1 MDDKTPTPEP
11 GAPQQDPSVKR
22 DAGAGAAPQAALPAA
37 APSTDMSG
45 SVRSERT
52 ASGPVPP
59 AGAGVAAAAASE
71 SPVDLPQA
79 LPPGT
84 VRARVAPRF
93 HWSPWVVWLIPVMAA
108 LIGGWI
114 VLHAVLSRGPTI
126 TIRFKNA
133 EGLEAGKTKI
143 KYKEVDIGDVKS
155 ISLSRDRS
163 EVLVTAQLTKGAS
176 SFLHEDTRF
185 WVVRPRIGA
194 GGISGLGTLLSGSYI
209 GVDVGKSEEETSEF
223 VGLDKPPFIVTGLPG
238 RQFVLHTPQIGSLNI
253 GSPIYFRRLEVGQV
267 VAIELDKNGKRVT
280 LTIFVNAPYDQYV
293 LRNSLFWQASGVDL
307 KLDADGVTVHAESL
321 VSIVAGGIG
330 FQSPPEEASTVAAA
344 APENASF
351 TLFSSRDKAL
361 QHPDTKVRKI
371 LMYFNE
377 SVRGLAPGAP
387 VDFRGIVIGE
397 VRALSLEYDPK
408 TRIYRFPVE
417 INLYPERLN
426 TRYRSGAIKAEID
439 ADDGRA
445 VLDRLVEHGLR
456 GQLKTG
462 NLVTGML
469 YIALDF
475 FPEAPKRKIDWKQ
488 EPIVIATVPGTLD
501 ALQASLSS
509 IAKKIDR
516 LPLDALTAD
525 MRRALASLNTTL
537 QSTDRLVNQF
547 DQGVA
552 PEARATLAQV
562 RKTVAS
568 ADQTLAADSPLQQD
582 LRDTLTE
589 IRRAAQALRSLTDML
604 DRHPEALIR
613 GKKEDSP

>member
-1 MDDKTPTPEP
+1 MWRITLDDKKLSPT
-11 GAPQQDPSVKR
+11 GAPADQ
-22 DAGAGAAPQAALPAA
+22 AAPGLPDSAATAAVATAAAEHASEADGATSATSAAPAA
-37 APSTDMSG
+37 SGEPSEPL
-45 SVRSERT
+45 SEI
-52 ASGPVPP
+52 P
-59 AGAGVAAAAASE
+59 
-71 SPVDLPQA
+71 LA

-84 VRARVAPRF
+84 VRSRVAPRW

-114 VLHAVLSRGPTI
+114 VLNAVLSRGPTI

-163 EVLVTAQLTKGAS
+163 EVLVKAQLTKGAS
-176 SFLHEDTRF
+176 SFLHDDTRF

-194 GGISGLGTLLSGSYI
+194 GGISGLSTLLSGSYI
-209 GVDVGKSEEETSEF
+209 GVDVGKSEQETDEF

-238 RQFVLHTPQIGSLNI
+238 RQFVLHTPQVGSLDI
-253 GSPIYFRRLEVGQV
+253 GSPIYFRRIEVGQV

-293 LRNSLFWQASGVDL
+293 MRNSLFWQASGVDL

-321 VSIVAGGIG
+321 VSIMAGGIG
-330 FQSPPEEASTVAAA
+330 FQSPPDEVATGA
-344 APENASF
+344 APESASF
-351 TLFSSRDKAL
+351 TLFSSREKAL
-361 QHPDTKVRKI
+361 QHPDTAVRKV

-397 VRALSLEYDPK
+397 VRAVSLEFDPK

-426 TRYRSGAIKAEID
+426 ARYRAGAVKVKTD
-439 ADDGRA
+439 NDDGKA

-462 NLVTGML
+462 NLLTGML

-475 FPEAPKRKIDWKQ
+475 FPDAPKKKIDWAQ
-488 EPIVIATVPGTLD
+488 QPIVLATVPGTLD

-509 IAKKIDR
+509 IARKLDQ

-525 MRRALASLNTTL
+525 MRRALTSLNATL

-547 DQGVA
+547 DQSVA

-568 ADQTLAADSPLQQD
+568 ADQTLAAESPLQQD
-582 LRDTLTE
+582 LRDTLAE

>member
-1 MDDKTPTPEP
+1 MNHKPLPPEP
-11 GAPQQDPSVKR
+11 DPDPQVPS
-22 DAGAGAAPQAALPAA
+22 LPAA
-37 APSTDMSG
+37 EPGQAATPITIDAVDESKDAAAP
-45 SVRSERT
+45 ERRFET
-52 ASGPVPP
+52 ASSLPPP
-59 AGAGVAAAAASE
+59 APE
-71 SPVDLPQA
+71 IPHA

-84 VRARVAPRF
+84 VRARVAPRW
-93 HWSPWVVWLIPVMAA
+93 HWSPWVVWLIPILAA
-108 LIGGWI
+108 VVGAWI

-126 TIRFKNA
+126 TIRFKTA

-143 KYKEVDIGDVKS
+143 KYKEVDIGDVKT

-163 EVLVTAQLTKGAS
+163 EVLVTAQLTKGAK
-176 SFLHEDTRF
+176 SFLHDDTRF

-209 GVDVGKSEEETSEF
+209 GVDVGKSEQETDEF

-238 RQFVLHTPQIGSLNI
+238 RQFVLHTPQIGSLDI
-253 GSPIYFRRLEVGQV
+253 GSPIYFRRIEVGQI
-267 VAIELDKNGKRVT
+267 VAIELDKNGRRVT

-293 LRNSLFWQASGVDL
+293 MRNSLFWQASGVDL

-330 FQSPPEEASTVAAA
+330 FQSPPDDDSP
-344 APENASF
+344 APDTAPDNTSF

-361 QHPDTKVRKI
+361 QHPDTKVRKV

-408 TRIYRFPVE
+408 SRIYRFPVE
-417 INLYPERLN
+417 INIYPERLN
-426 TRYRSGAIKAEID
+426 TRYRSGAIKAQTD
-439 ADDGRA
+439 SDDGKE

-462 NLVTGML
+462 NLLTGML
-469 YIALDF
+469 YVALDF
-475 FPEAPKRKIDWKQ
+475 FPGAPKQRIDWTQ
-488 EPIVIATVPGTLD
+488 QPIVIATMPGALD

-509 IAKKIDR
+509 IAKKLDQ
-516 LPLDALTAD
+516 LPLQAVTAD
-525 MRRALASLNTTL
+525 LRRALGVLNTTL
-537 QSTDRLVNQF
+537 QSTDRLVNQL
-547 DQGVA
+547 DQSVA
-552 PEARATLAQV
+552 PEAKATLAQV
-562 RKTVAS
+562 RKTMAS
-568 ADQTLAADSPLQQD
+568 ADQSLASDAPLQQD
-582 LRDTLTE
+582 VRETLAE
-589 IRRAAQALRSLTDML
+589 IRRAAQALRSLTDTL

-613 GKKEDSP
+613 GKKED

>member
-1 MDDKTPTPEP
+1 MWRATLDNKEPLHPGALLPHARLEEHARADAASAPVSAPGQAAATTDLSGDSGTAKQPSADAAFASRLPPEP
-11 GAPQQDPSVKR
+11 SA
-22 DAGAGAAPQAALPAA
+22 
-37 APSTDMSG
+37 
-45 SVRSERT
+45 
-52 ASGPVPP
+52 
-59 AGAGVAAAAASE
+59 
-71 SPVDLPQA
+71 DLPPA
-79 LPPGT
+79 LPPSM
-84 VRARVAPRF
+84 VRARVAPRW
-93 HWSPWVVWLIPVMAA
+93 HWSPWVVWLIPVLAA

-126 TIRFKNA
+126 TIRFKTA

-176 SFLHEDTRF
+176 SFLHDDTRF

-209 GVDVGKSEEETSEF
+209 GVDVGKSEQETDEF
-223 VGLDKPPFIVTGLPG
+223 IGLDKPPFIVTGLPG
-238 RQFVLHTPQIGSLNI
+238 RQFVLHTPQIGSLDI
-253 GSPIYFRRLEVGQV
+253 GSPIYFRRIEVGQV

-280 LTIFVNAPYDQYV
+280 LTVFVNAPYDQYV
-293 LRNSLFWQASGVDL
+293 MRNSLFWQASGVDL
-307 KLDADGVTVHAESL
+307 KLDAEGVTVHAESL

-330 FQSPPEEASTVAAA
+330 FQSPPDDPSPAVA
-344 APENASF
+344 APENTGF

-361 QHPDTKVRKI
+361 QHPDTAVRKV

-417 INLYPERLN
+417 INIYPERLN
-426 TRYRSGAIKAEID
+426 ARYRSGATKAEID
-439 ADDGRA
+439 TDDGKA
-445 VLDRLVEHGLR
+445 VLDRLVGHGLR

-462 NLVTGML
+462 NLLTGML

-475 FPEAPKRKIDWKQ
+475 FPEAPKQTIDWKQ
-488 EPIVIATVPGTLD
+488 QPIVIATVPGTLD
-501 ALQASLSS
+501 ALQASLSN
-509 IAKKIDR
+509 IAKKLDR

-525 MRRALASLNTTL
+525 MRRALTSLNTTL
-537 QSTDRLVNQF
+537 QSSDRLVNQF
-547 DQGVA
+547 DQSVA

-568 ADQTLAADSPLQQD
+568 ADQTLAAESPLQQD
-582 LRDTLTE
+582 LRDTLVE

-604 DRHPEALIR
+604 DRRPEALIR